1 MASNSWSSS
10 CCDGFVQPS
19 FLWEF
24 SVTVVCVTVFFV
36 LVQNLLCIANWQ
48 EMWISTSYPFC
59 VAALQVIVVL
69 NSFHYC
75 AGYCGESREEWHS
88 RHWQEEVGLSFL
100 FPILLI
106 PPEVET
112 EHVWFLSDALQH
124 MDTVTECYMGVCLY
138 HSLVAWYHNG
148 NLHWDIRR

>member
-24 SVTVVCVTVFFV
+24 SVTVVCVTVFFI

-48 EMWISTSYPFC
+48 EMWIFTSYPFLC
-59 VAALQVIVVL
+59 C
-69 NSFHYC
+69 ST
-75 AGYCGESREEWHS
+75 AGHS
-88 RHWQEEVGLSFL
+88 SIEL
-100 FPILLI
+100 FPLLCRLLWRKQRRVTFQTLTRRSRSIFPISNLLI

-124 MDTVTECYMGVCLY
+124 MDTVTECYMGVCLC
-138 HSLVAWYHNG
+138 HSLVAWYHND
-148 NLHWDIRR
+148 NLHWDIGR